1 MGGDREIRK
10 ELNSIE
16 YYIVIALIGQ
26 EHKMEEQDY
35 LWNKYDVKT
44 IKVNDDLKDIGI
56 VGKVSLNFY
65 FDKGRVSLYSDN
77 AKWVFAIFGN
87 DNNLIV
93 FTPFRGQLNMVT
105 KKRDEQLRSM
115 MNTHGISN
123 RNAPT
128 MLAQMAIKMQEH
140 SSELIDP
147 KDDPFGDVPFFKY
160 AKNPRWINIM
170 NNMHDIQYFVD
181 DAPYV
186 IDAAAFFG
194 VKIPD
199 SNPLFTM
206 DIAPPASGKSEW
218 LKMMTPGMRSNKYT
232 HPLSDLTSKSLIS
245 GLEGNEDMYPQ
256 FDNKLVVME
265 EFTNLITKDPTERA
279 SIMGQIR
286 TMYGGNLSKSF
297 GSGVGTKS
305 YKANVGM
312 LIGCTPM
319 IDRIAAEM
327 AIAGDKWIKVR
338 RHFELGDS
346 TYEKIADAA
355 YEDVIRDPAL
365 IEAVQDELFSLY
377 EDFDPE
383 KMPEIPVNMEPY
395 IKNCAHIT
403 GILRVSVDRDN
414 YSKGKD
420 VTSEPVI
427 EAPGRLVKVYKK
439 LARII
444 AWMLEKPEVDAEVIS
459 YIYRVALDTPTAN
472 RISILRKMGFIKN
485 EKSLAVLADEVRLAK
500 NTVKI
505 IIEDLKVADVVME
518 GSMEIA
524 KGHDD
529 EKISIDTFYLNVNS
543 KLFQYISNTEL
554 LLGTL
559 PPEQVH
565 HNGMSE
571 SGVDMWKEAN
581 YQPITIDVFDY
592 TAHGEEG
599 EHDEPDHTF
608 VPDTSHLTVHDDDPD
623 WNQEPEHEPVEEAK
637 TPFVKPHDPN
647 EEVEDEE
654 HNDPNMEE

>member
-1 MGGDREIRK
+1 
-10 ELNSIE
+10 
-16 YYIVIALIGQ
+16 
-26 EHKMEEQDY
+26 MEEQEY
-35 LWNKYDVKT
+35 LWNSFEIKDVEIGT
-44 IKVNDDLKDIGI
+44 DLVK
-56 VGKVSLNFY
+56 KSLNFH
-65 FDKGRVSLYSDN
+65 FDNGRVTIYKLGTKGWNFSVFNSEGTFVSGKKFNEMLSVISD
-77 AKWVFAIFGN
+77 
-87 DNNLIV
+87 
-93 FTPFRGQLNMVT
+93 R
-105 KKRDEQLRSM
+105 RDESLKSIL
-115 MNTHGISN
+115 TSN
-123 RNAPT
+123 EFAHRNAT
-128 MLAQMAIKMQEH
+128 KILAQMSLKMTEH
-140 SSELIDP
+140 KAELMGEVDINA
-147 KDDPFGDVPFFKY
+147 PFFKSV
-160 AKNPRWINIM
+160 KNPRWINIM
-170 NNMHDIQYFVD
+170 NNMHKIQYFTD

-186 IDAAAFFG
+186 IDAAALFG
-194 VKIPD
+194 VKMPD

-218 LKMMTPGMRSNKYT
+218 LKIMTPGMRPNKYT

-245 GLEGNEDMYPQ
+245 GLEENEDMYPQ

-608 VPDTSHLTVHDDDPD
+608 VPDTSHLTVHDEDPD
-623 WNQEPEHEPVEEAK
+623 WNQEPEHEPVE
-637 TPFVKPHDPN
+637 
-647 EEVEDEE
+647 DEE